1 MDWNSWLV
9 VAENLGLARLRVSAY
24 LNFLMILFD
33 RVTSRLWEKS
43 QKVFTKLGHIDSIHF
58 SIHLHSYR
66 NSKLTQKF
74 KKLNQKYAWNKISH
88 FLACLALKFPHD
100 MAKNINCKFNLAKF
114 IADELLTPTLI
125 SFREVKRRRLFGW
138 LSSAKG
144 RLKMGK

>member
-43 QKVFTKLGHIDSIHF
+43 QKVFTKLSHIDSTHF
-58 SIHLHSYR
+58 SINLHSYR

-74 KKLNQKYAWNKISH
+74 KKLNQKYGTKYPIFLLASLWN
-88 FLACLALKFPHD
+88 
-100 MAKNINCKFNLAKF
+100 AKNINCKFNLVKF

-125 SFREVKRRRLFGW
+125 SFREVKRRRLFEW

>member
-43 QKVFTKLGHIDSIHF
+43 QKVFTKLGHTDSTHF
-58 SIHLHSYR
+58 SINLHSYR

-74 KKLNQKYAWNKISH
+74 KKLNQKYGTKYPIFLLASLWN
-88 FLACLALKFPHD
+88 
-100 MAKNINCKFNLAKF
+100 AKNINCKFNLVKF

-125 SFREVKRRRLFGW
+125 SFREVKRRRLFEW
-138 LSSAKG
+138 LSSTKG